1 MHTREALA
9 RRAGATSTVGL
20 YPLETIRT
28 HLAEGEYRGIV
39 DAARGIIRQ
48 EGFGGLYGVSTGC
61 GSSLCGGREPAQPQ
75 QGDEIRNL
83 QHGLTK

>member
-1 MHTREALA
+1 MQLLPRDQSCLTALP
-9 RRAGATSTVGL
+9 RLAGATSTVGL

-48 EGFGGLYGVSTGC
+48 EGLGGLYGVST
-61 GSSLCGGREPAQPQ
+61 
-75 QGDEIRNL
+75 
-83 QHGLTK
+83 